1 MARSFVGY
9 AAATFACFI
18 ILINCIEL
26 SSMRK
31 GKRTDVRR
39 NEWMNERMRAQAMN
53 GAALSA
59 IFGNGRS
66 KIVSHTQQA
75 AGS

>member
-1 MARSFVGY
+1 MVNGERKAATSVDGY

-31 GKRTDVRR
+31 SKRTDARS
-39 NEWMNERMRAQAMN
+39 NEWMNERM
-53 GAALSA
+53 
-59 IFGNGRS
+59 S
-66 KIVSHTQQA
+66 K
-75 AGS
+75 